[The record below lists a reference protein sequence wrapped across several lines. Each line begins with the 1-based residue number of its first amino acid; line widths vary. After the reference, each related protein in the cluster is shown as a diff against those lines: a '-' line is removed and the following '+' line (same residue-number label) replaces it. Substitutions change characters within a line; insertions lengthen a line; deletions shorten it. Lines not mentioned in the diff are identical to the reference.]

1 MKKVMYTICLIA
13 ISLIAG
19 CGTLVHG
26 PHQHI
31 MVTSNPSKAIVT
43 TTSGKWIKTPDAFQ
57 LPRTKSTTLTA
68 RLSGY
73 EDAEQEI
80 ESDWSPWILGNGL
93 GSFIGGTIFNFV
105 PGLASV
111 VVDFSTGSTGVLS
124 PAEVHFEL
132 VSKKKSAIF

>member
-1 MKKVMYTICLIA
+1 MTRLLCTICLIA

-26 PHQHI
+26 PNQHI
-31 MVTSNPSKAIVT
+31 MVTSNPSRAIVT
-43 TTSGKWIKTPDAFQ
+43 TTTGKRIKTPDAFQ
-57 LPRTKSTTLTA
+57 LSRTKSTTLTA

-73 EDAEQEI
+73 EDAEQKI
-80 ESDWSPWILGNGL
+80 ESEWSPWILGNGI
-93 GSFIGGTIFNFV
+93 GSFIGGIIFNFV

-132 VSKKKSAIF
+132 MPKEK